1 MEEVKSS
8 DDVKEEPLDI
18 DFKNKQTEQ
27 PYPCD
32 FGIADP
38 YVTSSTSMWTSLVNR
53 TLFLLEDEIRNKHP
67 NHSNITSILVKEVNE
82 LLSEVNEFFK
92 ECWNPIVEEEEC
104 KDTLKVDGAI
114 VDCLPCHPQNS
125 ECFYKLAN
133 DIPQSYSETIFSP
146 LTLENDWDALDDSD
160 LYDFSPNVKIDI
172 KSETNNGSVV
182 KKSGAKKKVLLN
194 KSKEEYVCDLCGK
207 SFKLKDSLKNHVRVK
222 HENKKI
228 WKCRKCSKTYSYRR
242 GLLEHK
248 DKCKGPEN
256 RWILWG
262 KNSNNPRCIHPDCL
276 GKEDAKF
283 KVVEIMRHILDIHTT
298 PENSVGF
305 FFLFLPLNIFLIEF
319 LLFVLSLFW
328 CFYVVLYLFRQFMHG
343 PLPAVVHEL

>member
-1 MEEVKSS
+1 
-8 DDVKEEPLDI
+8 
-18 DFKNKQTEQ
+18 
-27 PYPCD
+27 
-32 FGIADP
+32 
-38 YVTSSTSMWTSLVNR
+38 MWTSLVNR

-67 NHSNITSILVKEVNE
+67 NHSNITTILVKEVNE

-92 ECWNPIVEEEEC
+92 ECWNPISVEEES

-114 VDCLPCHPQNS
+114 VDCLPCHPQHS

-172 KSETNNGSVV
+172 KSETNDGSVV
-182 KKSGAKKKVLLN
+182 KKSGAKKKVFLS

-283 KVVEIMRHILDIHTT
+283 KVVEIMRHILEIHTT
-298 PENSVGF
+298 PENSVRF
-305 FFLFLPLNIFLIEF
+305 F
-319 LLFVLSLFW
+319 
-328 CFYVVLYLFRQFMHG
+328 YLFFYIFDRISYICTKLILVLLCRFIFISSSYEIM
-343 PLPAVVHEL
+343 

>member
-1 MEEVKSS
+1 MNEGKSS

-18 DFKNKQTEQ
+18 DFTNEQTEQ
-27 PYPCD
+27 PYQSE
-32 FGIADP
+32 FGEADP

-67 NHSNITSILVKEVNE
+67 NHSNITSILIKEVNE
-82 LLSEVNEFFK
+82 LLHEVNEFFK
-92 ECWNPIVEEEEC
+92 ECWNPISEEKDC

-146 LTLENDWDALDDSD
+146 LTLKNDWDALDDSEID
-160 LYDFSPNVKIDI
+160 HFAPNVAIDI
-172 KSETNNGSVV
+172 KSETNDGSVV
-182 KKSGAKKKVLLN
+182 KKSGTKKKVLLS

-283 KVVEIMRHILDIHTT
+283 KVVEIMRHILEVHTT
-298 PENSVGF
+298 PENSVRF
-305 FFLFLPLNIFLIEF
+305 FSSFVTLTFFNRIPSICTKLILV
-319 LLFVLSLFW
+319 LLCSIVFIPSS
-328 CFYVVLYLFRQFMHG
+328 Y
-343 PLPAVVHEL
+343 EIT